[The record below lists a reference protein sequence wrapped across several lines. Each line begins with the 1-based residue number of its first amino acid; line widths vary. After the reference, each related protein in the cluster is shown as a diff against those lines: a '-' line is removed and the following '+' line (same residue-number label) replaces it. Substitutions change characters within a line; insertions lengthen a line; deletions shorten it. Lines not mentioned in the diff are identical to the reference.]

1 MKLRPVNDCLLAEP
15 LNGEPA
21 ENNLLFLDKPQQKL
35 QAMRVIH
42 TPDFVRDNEEIF
54 LKGDKVVPSPGSGIR
69 LMLDGKEVMLLRQKD
84 ILAVL
89 E

>member
-1 MKLRPVNDCLLAEP
+1 MRVRPVNDCLLAEP
-15 LNGEPA
+15 LNDEPA
-21 ENNLLFLDKPQQKL
+21 ENNLIFLDKAQQKL
-35 QAMRVIH
+35 QTMRVIH

-54 LKGDKVVPSPGSGIR
+54 LRGDKVVPLPGSGIR
-69 LMLDGKEVMLLRQKD
+69 LMLDGKEVVLLREKD